1 MQDDLRHASI
11 GGNCARE
18 ADIMSHSRDRPDSRP
33 IPSPNDGG
41 EDLVWVGS
49 IQVYERGSTGTPI
62 RGVLARDSPTN
73 RRVLIDVA
81 CCLCCG
87 DALGE
92 SWGQRKRQNKD

>member
-1 MQDDLRHASI
+1 MQDDLRYASI
-11 GGNCARE
+11 RGNRARE
-18 ADIMSHSRDRPDSRP
+18 ADSMSHSRDRPDSRP
-33 IPSPNDGG
+33 IPPPNHCG
-41 EDLVWVGS
+41 EDLVWVS
-49 IQVYERGSTGTPI
+49 PIQVYECRLTGTPI